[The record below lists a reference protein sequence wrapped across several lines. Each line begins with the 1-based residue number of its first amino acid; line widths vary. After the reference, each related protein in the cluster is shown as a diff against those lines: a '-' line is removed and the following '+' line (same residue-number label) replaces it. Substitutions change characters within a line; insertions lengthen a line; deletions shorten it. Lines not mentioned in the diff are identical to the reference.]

1 MKCPIKFKFSAGK
14 VNEQVMFLKIIAH
27 EQILFDSTV
36 QETFEVSAEIDFPV
50 DVEFWISG
58 KHPSD
63 TIVRDGQVVEDKFI
77 KLDSISFGPVE
88 IESWRIP
95 PEFLPYNNII
105 EKFQNT
111 YWSNNG
117 QAVLSIHNED
127 PISWLLDHPETI
139 I

>member
-77 KLDSISFGPVE
+77 KLDLKPQYTIFFISSLSNCLNSFSFG
-88 IESWRIP
+88 IL
-95 PEFLPYNNII
+95 LPAFFVSLIAAFQVNNC
-105 EKFQNT
+105 
-111 YWSNNG
+111 S
-117 QAVLSIHNED
+117 
-127 PISWLLDHPETI
+127 P
-139 I
+139 